1 MFGQTGLLFAN
12 RQWVYVDTRNGSYR
26 TVSFPIAFPNGVFI
40 CVANFCGYSKDN
52 TNACIIWNDGET
64 TRSTVQ
70 FLLNGATN
78 SSPKCIAI
86 GH

>member
-1 MFGQTGLLFAN
+1 MPQ
-12 RQWVYVDTRNGSYR
+12 QWVYANNVNASYR
-26 TVSFPIAFPNGVFI
+26 TASFPIAFPNGVFI
-40 CVANFCGYSKDN
+40 CVANICGYSSDG
-52 TNACIIWNDGET
+52 TDDCIIWNDGQT

-70 FLLNGATN
+70 FRINGGNTK